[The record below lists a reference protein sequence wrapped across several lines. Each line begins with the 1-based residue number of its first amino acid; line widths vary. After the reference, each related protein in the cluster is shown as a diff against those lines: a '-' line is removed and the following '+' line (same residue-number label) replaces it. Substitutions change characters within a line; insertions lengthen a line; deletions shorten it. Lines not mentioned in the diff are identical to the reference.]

1 MTVPPLGPH
10 LSVGGHQYFRPPIQ
24 IDVGDQATEDAV
36 KLVAARQEKL
46 VFEPPAQQVAGGQ
59 NTAGGL
65 GSGAVPATLSTR
77 SSRVRSGGSVPAGAW
92 TPSSPSWPSSY
103 PPRGAQGISNP
114 DTHMVP

>member
-10 LSVGGHQYFRPPIQ
+10 LSIGGHQYFRPPIQ

-59 NTAGGL
+59 NTARRL
-65 GSGAVPATLSTR
+65 ESSAVPATLSTR
-77 SSRVRSGGSVPAGAW
+77 SSRVRSGGSVPAEAW
-92 TPSSPSWPSSY
+92 TPSSPS
-103 PPRGAQGISNP
+103 
-114 DTHMVP
+114 